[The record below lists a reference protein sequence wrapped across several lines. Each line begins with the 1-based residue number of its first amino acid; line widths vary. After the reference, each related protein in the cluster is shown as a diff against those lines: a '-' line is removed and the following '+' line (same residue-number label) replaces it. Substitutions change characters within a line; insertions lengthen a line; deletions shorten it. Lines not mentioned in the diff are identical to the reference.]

1 MDGVRRR
8 GFIHKSHALTAEHT
22 FFPGVGKGETWWLID
37 AGIPAHSNSEC
48 KARDRSMNP
57 NPCEPIFLAS
67 SDAGLG
73 ASCVRHTTLEA

>member
-1 MDGVRRR
+1 
-8 GFIHKSHALTAEHT
+8 
-22 FFPGVGKGETWWLID
+22 
-37 AGIPAHSNSEC
+37 
-48 KARDRSMNP
+48 MNP